1 MIRLI
6 FKNLWTRKKRN
17 GWLLA
22 ELVAVSIIL
31 WHFAD
36 PLTVQTYIDSL
47 PDGYE
52 KDGLYRISFSAYP
65 SSSSLYNEEAEQI
78 ESQRSNMWRLLEQ
91 VRRYPG
97 VESAT
102 FQSGGNGPGGTVW
115 WIGGY
120 NFKDSTMTSAFDVQY
135 VPQSDYFKTYG
146 FKSAGGPSIAEIDS
160 MGFRDN
166 ERIMTEGALDDG
178 PMLGRTYNNVWR
190 SKEKIIATVQPV
202 KIRPDHAPQ
211 HVMFHQVHAENSAIV
226 FRLRK
231 GIDEDGFLSDFR
243 PWAQKTLKAGNFFVV
258 DVTSYNVYIKRTKVW
273 TDYDYRINMILMSFF
288 LFCLFFGVSGAF
300 WMQTRSRCEEI
311 GIMKSFGATSGKV
324 IRLFLTEGLIL
335 TTVAVLAGSLIYMQY
350 ALHEGFYIPE
360 RFNQGDLAH
369 YWYESFKAHFAVI
382 MAIVW
387 LLTAFVVS
395 IGISIPAWG
404 ISRMAPTEALHEE

>member
-36 PLTVQTYIDSL
+36 PLAVQTYIDRL

-65 SSSSLYNEEAEQI
+65 PSSSLYNEEADQI

-102 FQSGGNGPGGTVW
+102 FQSGGSGPGGTVW
-115 WIGGY
+115 WRSGY
-120 NFKDSTMTSAFDVQY
+120 NFKDSTMTSAFGVQY

-178 PMLGRTYNNVWR
+178 PVLGRTYTQPW
-190 SKEKIIATVQPV
+190 STKEKIIATVQPV

-211 HVMFHQVHAENSAIV
+211 HVMFQQVHAENSAIV
-226 FRLRK
+226 FRLRN
-231 GIDEDGFLSDFR
+231 GIDEDDFLSDFR

-258 DVTSYNVYIKRTKVW
+258 DVISYNDYIKRTKIW
-273 TDYDYRINMILMSFF
+273 SDYDYRINMILMSFF

-350 ALHEGFYIPE
+350 ALHEGLFIPE
-360 RFNQGDLAH
+360 RFNQGDLVY
-369 YWYESFKAHFAVI
+369 YWYESFKVHFAVI

>member
-211 HVMFHQVHAENSAIV
+211 HVMFQQVHAENSAIV

-258 DVTSYNVYIKRTKVW
+258 D
-273 TDYDYRINMILMSFF
+273 DYQINMILMSFF

-311 GIMKSFGATSGKV
+311 GIMKSFGATSDKV

-350 ALHEGFYIPE
+350 ALHEGLFIPE

-369 YWYESFKAHFAVI
+369 YWYESFKIHFAVI

>member
-1 MIRLI
+1 MIMIRLI
-6 FKNLWTRKKRN
+6 FKNLWSKKKRN

-31 WHFAD
+31 WHFVD
-36 PLTVQTYIDSL
+36 PLAVQTYVNTL
-47 PDGYE
+47 PAGYDKE
-52 KDGLYRISFSAYP
+52 NLFLIRFSTYP
-65 SSSSLYNEEAEQI
+65 PSSSLY
-78 ESQRSNMWRLLEQ
+78 SQDADNVENRRATKWRLLEQ

-102 FQSGGNGPGGTVW
+102 FQIADLSPEGKSLLSIVSE
-115 WIGGY
+115 
-120 NFKDSTMTSAFDVQY
+120 FKDSVNTPHFNLNY
-135 VPQSDYFKTYG
+135 VPQSDYFKTYR
-146 FKSAGGPSIAEIDS
+146 FQAAGGPSIAEIDS
-160 MGFRDN
+160 MGFQ
-166 ERIMTEGALDDG
+166 EQKIMTEGAFDDG
-178 PMLGRTYNNVWR
+178 PVLGRSFKSGETR
-190 SKEKIIATVQPV
+190 TPIIATVQPI
-202 KIRPDHAPQ
+202 KMRSDIAPQ
-211 HVMFHQVHAENSAIV
+211 QVMFSQVHPEEANIV

-231 GIDEDGFLSDFR
+231 DIDADDFLAVFR
-243 PWAQKTLKAGNFFVV
+243 PWAQKTLCGGNVFTQS
-258 DVTSYNVYIKRTKVW
+258 VTTYKNYVKESTVYI
-273 TDYDYRINMILMSFF
+273 DYDYRINMILMSFF

-350 ALHEGFYIPE
+350 AIHEGFYIPE
-360 RFNQGDLAH
+360 RLNQGDLAH